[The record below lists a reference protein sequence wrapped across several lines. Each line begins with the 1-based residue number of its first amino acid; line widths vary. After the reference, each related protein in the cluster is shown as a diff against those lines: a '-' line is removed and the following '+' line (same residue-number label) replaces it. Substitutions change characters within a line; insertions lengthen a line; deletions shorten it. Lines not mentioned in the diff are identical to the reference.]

1 MKQQIRVAAIF
12 LELLEGRWRNCG
24 LLSKTSEG
32 QLILVGRGHLWAW
45 SLCVCRGLEWLS
57 SWGPQHWWMQG
68 WGGRLEAGGM
78 AENLYMGVARFLD
91 PLLILCIFSRIP
103 HSALH
108 PREVEIPFP
117 EELNDI
123 ASGFRDTEN
132 LNGLRIEKI
141 RWNCLYKL
149 LSPLSFSSPSKA
161 LAVRCTSPTI
171 ISPCIPLSPLLPSP
185 ASPPPLRAG
194 DWSILLFILLSKT
207 HLVMPESYSKLIR
220 NQSSPCISW
229 KRT

>member
-1 MKQQIRVAAIF
+1 MF
-12 LELLEGRWRNCG
+12 LEFLEGRWRNCG
-24 LLSKTSEG
+24 LLSKTLEG
-32 QLILVGRGHLWAW
+32 QLMLVGRGHLWAW

-57 SWGPQHWWMQG
+57 SWGPWQCWMQG
-68 WGGRLEAGGM
+68 WGRRLEAGNM

-91 PLLILCIFSRIP
+91 PLLILWIFSRIP

-132 LNGLRIEKI
+132 LNGLRMEKI

-161 LAVRCTSPTI
+161 LAVRHTSPTI
-171 ISPCIPLSPLLPSP
+171 ISPCIPLLPLLPST
-185 ASPPPLRAG
+185 SPLPLRTG
-194 DWSILLFILLSKT
+194 DWSILLFILY
-207 HLVMPESYSKLIR
+207 PI
-220 NQSSPCISW
+220 PI
-229 KRT
+229 